1 MAALA
6 DKIGNYPVFLPLLN
20 ILNFQCRQFRA
31 PQTAAQK
38 NCECGVVSL
47 SAKTANVYGPQ
58 KAHTLLCGKPIA
70 NRHTQPFG
78 TLHAANSCRQIG
90 AQEPAIRCLIRQP
103 SDCREP
109 QVNGGRSIVLLFE
122 RDPVPGDYG
131 LVEGEP
137 RFRTVP
143 VDELSD
149 RMIVG
154 PLRTWRSQLFRTAD
168 FDSSRS
174 GSLRTD
180 LGARLRFI
188 VLFAIET
195 ASNRRGK

>member
-1 MAALA
+1 VL
-6 DKIGNYPVFLPLLN
+6 LPLLN

-58 KAHTLLCGKPIA
+58 KALTLLCGKPIA

-122 RDPVPGDYG
+122 EIRY
-131 LVEGEP
+131 LVT
-137 RFRTVP
+137 TV
-143 VDELSD
+143 LLKAS
-149 RMIVG
+149 
-154 PLRTWRSQLFRTAD
+154 L
-168 FDSSRS
+168 
-174 GSLRTD
+174 GSEQYQSMNSPI
-180 LGARLRFI
+180 A
-188 VLFAIET
+188 
-195 ASNRRGK
+195 